1 MSAAVSNTVGAWD
14 CFSAGV
20 GAPQR
25 LRAIPGQGLKQSLGR
40 DVINHCFLQADPLRL
55 LLNPL
60 EEISRLLEV
69 V

>member
-1 MSAAVSNTVGAWD
+1 MSAAVRNT
-14 CFSAGV
+14 V

-60 EEISRLLEV
+60 EEISRLLQV